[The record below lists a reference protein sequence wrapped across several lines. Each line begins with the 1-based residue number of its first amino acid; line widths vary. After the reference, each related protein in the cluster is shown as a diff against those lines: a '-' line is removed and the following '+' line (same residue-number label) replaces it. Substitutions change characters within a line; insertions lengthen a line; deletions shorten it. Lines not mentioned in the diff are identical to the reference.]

1 MISAYSP
8 LQSVGY
14 GMQSASLNQGEN
26 IMQSVTDN
34 QLLAIAPDGS
44 PLRSWT
50 EGDKTFREIYVYV
63 KAQSGITYGVIN
75 VIEITPCKA

>member
-1 MISAYSP
+1 
-8 LQSVGY
+8 
-14 GMQSASLNQGEN
+14 
-26 IMQSVTDN
+26 MQSVTDS

-50 EGDKTFREIYVYV
+50 EGDKTFREIYTYI
-63 KAQSGITYGVIN
+63 KTQSGIAYGVVN